1 MYGDNYFDKEKKV
14 GRGPEFRILDELA
27 IRNMIDLYKTPIFE
41 TLSDTDK
48 ENLVLL
54 LKGYLRGSIFSAL
67 NEGKL
72 TQYAKEDINDYLS
85 Q

>member
-1 MYGDNYFDKEKKV
+1 MYGDNYYDKEKKV
-14 GRGPEFRILDELA
+14 GRDAEFRTIDELA
-27 IRNMIDLYKTPIFE
+27 IRNMIDLYKSPIFE

-48 ENLVLL
+48 ANLVTVLR
-54 LKGYLRGSIFSAL
+54 GYLRGSILSAL